1 MPESTPDQGVREIVD
16 IEQTFVIQCTGSEQV
31 FGKGDAMS
39 VAFELEYE
47 IFRPRLR
54 VIPEHPVRAAG
65 PVQIRQRRLA
75 VAVAIAVAVLLVLL
89 MLPIRSLGGSTLA
102 DAGPAVGQTYI
113 VKAGDTLASIAQRTG
128 VTDVAALTA
137 QLASVTGSTVVVPGE
152 HIRIP

>member
-1 MPESTPDQGVREIVD
+1 VPESVIHQGIRQIVD
-16 IEQTFVIQCTGSEQV
+16 IEQTFVLQCTGSEQV

-47 IFRPRLR
+47 ILRPRLR
-54 VIPEHPVRAAG
+54 LVPDRPVQAAG
-65 PVQIRQRRLA
+65 PLLPRQRRLVLA
-75 VAVAIAVAVLLVLL
+75 MALVVAVLLVLL
-89 MLPIRSLGGSTLA
+89 MLPLRALGGSTLA

-128 VTDVAALTA
+128 VGNVAALTS
-137 QLASVTGSTVVVPGE
+137 QLATEVGSSAVVPGE